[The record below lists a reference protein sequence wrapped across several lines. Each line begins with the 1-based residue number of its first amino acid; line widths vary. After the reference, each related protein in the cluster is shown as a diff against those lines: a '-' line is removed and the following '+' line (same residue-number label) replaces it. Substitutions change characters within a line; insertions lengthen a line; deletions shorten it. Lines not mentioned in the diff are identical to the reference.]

1 MQLKIFLKRK
11 LSDTDRRRGNR
22 LSRINRHWLGKLLVF
37 AILGLSQGMSVT
49 NASVETLEQI
59 VAIVNEDVILA
70 SDLTN
75 RVRVIRA
82 QLASQ
87 DTPLPPEDVLAR
99 QVLERIVIENL
110 QLQIADRNNI
120 QIDDEA
126 LNTSIRDIARKNNM
140 SLEEFR
146 GVLEKENHSFASFR
160 EELRNQIRINQ
171 VRQAMVGN
179 RINVTEQEID
189 NFLASEGAAGD
200 SGKEYHLAHILIAVP
215 EAASPDDIQA
225 AREKAEGVSQRLRG
239 GADFAEMAVAVSDA
253 QTALQ
258 GGELGW
264 RQVAELPSVA
274 ADTIRAMRAGDIS
287 DLLRN
292 PSGFHI
298 VKLIDVRGGSEHYV
312 TQTRARHILLK
323 FGELDSEDDALVRI
337 QQLQERLLN
346 GEDFA
351 ALARSNSQDKVSASR
366 GGDLGWIN
374 SGDMVPQFET
384 AMSKLQA
391 DEISE
396 PVKTR
401 FGWHLIQVQ
410 ERRRHDST
418 DEFQRAKA
426 RESILQ
432 YKTHVETD
440 LWLRRLRDEAYVEYR
455 TGQE

>member
-1 MQLKIFLKRK
+1 MKRK

-200 SGKEYHLAHILIAVP
+200 VGKEYHLAHILIAVP

-225 AREKAEGVSQRLRG
+225 AREKAEGVLQRLRG